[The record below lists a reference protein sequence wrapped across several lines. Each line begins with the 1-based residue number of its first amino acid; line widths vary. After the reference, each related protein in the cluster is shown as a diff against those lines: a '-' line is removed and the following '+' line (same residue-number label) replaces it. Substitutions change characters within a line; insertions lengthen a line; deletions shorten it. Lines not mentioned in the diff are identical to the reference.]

1 MQQIGRIHR
10 IRIKGHKQGLQLVII
25 PLNDEFLVKYLK
37 WKQLRSFVRKTSSK
51 QGGYSISVTQVMQ
64 QLCQIHKKYKAR

>member
-10 IRIKGHKQGLQLVII
+10 IRIKGHKQGFQLVII

-37 WKQLRSFVRKTSSK
+37 WKHLQSFVKKILSQRR
-51 QGGYSISVTQVMQ
+51 GYVISDTQIMQ
-64 QLCQIHKKYKAR
+64 QLGQSHKKIQS